1 MKCVRAR
8 AFRPAPLIFCVLLRR
23 RWLND
28 CANSPEN
35 RLGQAQPASAMLAKL
50 ENLPTARGEN
60 RRGRNPVE
68 EWKRFAAL
76 RGKFGK
82 ERETGAMAENT
93 KDSFLMTLEGGEG
106 EIVEKKSRFI
116 ATVRPVAS
124 EEEALAFI
132 EEMKKKYWDA
142 RHNCSA
148 FAIGRNQELMRFS
161 DDGEPQG
168 TAGKPMLDVL
178 LGAGLHNTAV
188 VVTRYFGGTL
198 LGTGGLVR
206 AYSGAVQEGLRHAV
220 TAEQC
225 YGIRLSIET
234 DYNGIGKI
242 QYILGQRGIATL
254 SSEYTDKVMLE
265 VLVPAAQQGELTAA
279 LTEGTN
285 GRAVLTP
292 GDPCWYLMVDGELL
306 PDRIMPT

>member
-1 MKCVRAR
+1 
-8 AFRPAPLIFCVLLRR
+8 
-23 RWLND
+23 
-28 CANSPEN
+28 
-35 RLGQAQPASAMLAKL
+35 
-50 ENLPTARGEN
+50 
-60 RRGRNPVE
+60 
-68 EWKRFAAL
+68 
-76 RGKFGK
+76 
-82 ERETGAMAENT
+82 MAENT

-148 FAIGRNQELMRFS
+148 FVIGRNQELMRFS

-306 PDRIMPT
+306 PDRIMPA